1 MGRVGQL
8 KDFSSL
14 FDERILERSRGY
26 RDAGMVTSV
35 AQSADDGDLWHARV
49 AGTLGFYDVD
59 IRIHRGMVISAA
71 CTCPYGQKH
80 SYCKHVGAVLL
91 TIADRQG
98 ERDRRSSGDTLPDD
112 ASKAVRW
119 YWHSQFPG
127 GVSGDAV
134 DVLDEQDWD
143 AVRRVLESGLGM
155 SDAQSRLVSLIRS
168 NGSYAKQ
175 QSCDGGNGG
184 ETVANMR
191 LLVPLIRPTDITQ
204 LPHGWFT
211 VLEAA
216 YEHLSDRAGLRRL
229 YRMYILMARTLPEA
243 VYVQRLRSVSGEQWQ
258 EDCDAIVDFANRHP
272 FEITYGGNNPA
283 YERLLREEQLTQ
295 AAASYCYRG
304 SDNHSW
310 MYLLDLVAQ
319 ADPERCKSWLNV
331 MLLEPDSELYRMHSD
346 DSARYVEAWIR
357 RIETVFGEDF
367 AGDLASRIIS
377 MFPRRDQLR
386 ARLEPYC
393 NADDEAKETEAV
405 NELADNPR

>member
-1 MGRVGQL
+1 
-8 KDFSSL
+8 
-14 FDERILERSRGY
+14 
-26 RDAGMVTSV
+26 
-35 AQSADDGDLWHARV
+35 
-49 AGTLGFYDVD
+49 
-59 IRIHRGMVISAA
+59 
-71 CTCPYGQKH
+71 
-80 SYCKHVGAVLL
+80 
-91 TIADRQG
+91 
-98 ERDRRSSGDTLPDD
+98 
-112 ASKAVRW
+112 
-119 YWHSQFPG
+119 
-127 GVSGDAV
+127 
-134 DVLDEQDWD
+134 
-143 AVRRVLESGLGM
+143 
-155 SDAQSRLVSLIRS
+155 
-168 NGSYAKQ
+168 
-175 QSCDGGNGG
+175 
-184 ETVANMR
+184 
-191 LLVPLIRPTDITQ
+191 
-204 LPHGWFT
+204 
-211 VLEAA
+211 
-216 YEHLSDRAGLRRL
+216 
-229 YRMYILMARTLPEA
+229 MARTLPEA

-367 AGDLASRIIS
+367 ASDLASRVIS

-405 NELADNPR
+405 NGRANTKADACNAMTTRLKISAS